1 MPGGDQTLVILNIEG
16 GPTMK
21 MGKWACLCLAL
32 SFLMTMPAFAADD
45 LEALIKAG
53 DHRKLETYFLEE
65 AKDLKAKADKW
76 EFFAEYYEKFPEEY
90 SGGAENVH
98 KHIENLRAMADDYRK
113 AMHEARDL
121 ASRHHSLI
129 RKGP

>member
-1 MPGGDQTLVILNIEG
+1 MRIRTLIGTFVALG
-16 GPTMK
+16 MLMSQPV
-21 MGKWACLCLAL
+21 LA
-32 SFLMTMPAFAADD
+32 SDD
-45 LEALIKAG
+45 IEALIKAG
-53 DHRKLETYFLEE
+53 DHRKLEMYYAEE
-65 AKDLKAKADKW
+65 AKNLKAKADKW
-76 EFFAEYYEKFPEEY
+76 EVLAEYYEKFPDEY

-121 ASRHHSLI
+121 ALRHHSLI

>member
-1 MPGGDQTLVILNIEG
+1 
-16 GPTMK
+16 MK
-21 MGKWACLCLAL
+21 TGKWIWLFLSL
-32 SFLMTMPAFAADD
+32 SFLMSMPAFASDHVEA

-53 DHRKLETYFLEE
+53 DHRKLEMYYREE
-65 AKDLKAKADKW
+65 AKNLKAKTEKW
-76 EFFAEYYEKFPEEY
+76 EVLAEYYEKFPEEY
-90 SGGAENVH
+90 SGGGENVH

-121 ASRHHSLI
+121 AARHYTLM

>member
-1 MPGGDQTLVILNIEG
+1 MKITKWTCLFLTLG
-16 GPTMK
+16 
-21 MGKWACLCLAL
+21 
-32 SFLMTMPAFAADD
+32 FLMSMPVFAADD

-53 DHRKLETYFLEE
+53 DHRKLEMYYLEE
-65 AKDLKAKADKW
+65 AKNLKAKADQW
-76 EFFAEYYEKFPEEY
+76 EFVAEYYEKFPQEY
-90 SGGAENVH
+90 SGDSATVHMHIVNV
-98 KHIENLRAMADDYRK
+98 RAMAEDYRK